1 MTGNALIKVCGV
13 TQEQEI
19 DALARLGVGYFG
31 LVVGL
36 DVRYAVTAGRAAEL
50 VSHAGSSSRGTIV
63 TKEHNVDDLA
73 RLIKVTGASAIQL
86 AGFTSARRVAKL
98 RRRFDPEHLQI
109 MQVIHFQDGRAAEQ
123 ANLQGYCDAGV
134 DFFIVDKVGDDG
146 ALGSTGETI
155 GLDALTTFRET
166 MRCAVPVLV
175 AGGVKVSNVRELMQ
189 AAGAIGIDVSS
200 SVRNESGVD
209 IGKVAELIAVLP

>member
-1 MTGNALIKVCGV
+1 MTGNGPIKVCGV

-36 DVRYAVTAGRAAEL
+36 DVKYAVTAERAAEL
-50 VSHAGSSSRGTIV
+50 VSHAGNSSRGTIV

-73 RLIKVTGASAIQL
+73 RLIEVTSAAAVQL

-98 RRRFDPEHLQI
+98 RRRFGPERLKI
-109 MQVIHFQDGRAAEQ
+109 MQVVHFQDGRAVEQ
-123 ANLQGYCDAGV
+123 ANLDSYCDAGV

-155 GLDALTTFRET
+155 ELDALKAFRE
-166 MRCAVPVLV
+166 MMQCAVPVLV

-189 AAGAIGIDVSS
+189 AAGAVGIDVSS
-200 SVRNESGVD
+200 SVRNHSGVD
-209 IGKVAELIAVLP
+209 ADKVAELLAVLP